1 MPAPIGMQSPVELCV
16 AEPESDPD
24 SDDPE
29 SEESVEP
36 EADESEEAE
45 SEEAESEEAES
56 EESDPDELDDSL
68 EVAAPVVPVAP
79 LVSKVVS
86 VRPVSRDVLLES
98 TKPVVPA
105 SPSTEAV
112 SDKDRMLLSPV
123 VPSGSASSHTFR
135 LEHW

>member
-1 MPAPIGMQSPVELCV
+1 MQSPVELCV

-36 EADESEEAE
+36 EADESEEAESEEAE

-123 VPSGSASSHTFR
+123 VPAGSASSHTFR

>member
-1 MPAPIGMQSPVELCV
+1 MQSPVELCV

-123 VPSGSASSHTFR
+123 VPAGSASSHTFR